1 MRLWLKNKQK
11 EKHLEAI
18 LDGKEGWEDFHINI
32 QMIFLEKLEIL
43 AVLGSFWPNK
53 VLGRLFVPC
62 VIPYLFHSCYI
73 CLILISIFF
82 MWKWSAYA
90 CVHIPVYG
98 GTCIKVCAG
107 TCIFVLG
114 SNVVSEVFFRSLY
127 WGRVSYW
134 TQSSVFGASLPNQLV
149 PGSSVETSIVLWL

>member
-18 LDGKEGWEDFHINI
+18 LDGKEGWKDFYINI

-62 VIPYLFHSCYI
+62 VILFLFHSCY
-73 CLILISIFF
+73 LSD
-82 MWKWSAYA
+82 S
-90 CVHIPVYG
+90 
-98 GTCIKVCAG
+98 
-107 TCIFVLG
+107 
-114 SNVVSEVFFRSLY
+114 
-127 WGRVSYW
+127 
-134 TQSSVFGASLPNQLV
+134 
-149 PGSSVETSIVLWL
+149 